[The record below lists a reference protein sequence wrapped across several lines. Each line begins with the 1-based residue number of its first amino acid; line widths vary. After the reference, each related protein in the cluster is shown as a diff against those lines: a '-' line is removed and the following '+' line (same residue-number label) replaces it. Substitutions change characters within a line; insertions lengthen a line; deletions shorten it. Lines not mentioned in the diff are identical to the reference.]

1 MAEKAQSIKQFVK
14 EQIKKWA
21 SMYDQE
27 AGKEEGRIRVIT
39 VSMEPGSGGSV
50 VAQKIAA
57 QLGFD
62 LFNRVIIEE
71 IAKSAKITS
80 TLIESLEK
88 ERLSG
93 VEDFIASLI
102 RDQYIHPDLYL
113 EHLFKVVATIGKH
126 GRAVIVGRGA
136 NFILPPQERLAV
148 RIVAPLDVR
157 IRNVAEWHT
166 VSLEDAKRR
175 IIARESRRRAF
186 IRQSFNADISDPL
199 NYDLTFN
206 TGRLGFESA
215 VDAVIG
221 ALMATTLKA
230 DT

>member
-1 MAEKAQSIKQFVK
+1 MAEKAQSIEQFVK

-21 SMYDQE
+21 SMYDRE
-27 AGKEEGRIRVIT
+27 SGKEQARIRVIT
-39 VSMEPGSGGSV
+39 VSMEPGSGGSSI
-50 VAQKIAA
+50 AQKIAA
-57 QLGFD
+57 RLGFD

-71 IAKSAKITS
+71 IAKSSKIRS
-80 TLIESLEK
+80 TLVESLEK

-93 VEDFIASLI
+93 IEDFIASLI

-113 EHLFKVVATIGKH
+113 EHLFKVIATIGKH

-136 NFILPPQERLAV
+136 NFILPPEERFSV
-148 RIVAPLDVR
+148 RIVAPLTVR
-157 IRNVAEWHT
+157 IQNAAAWHA
-166 VSLEDAKRR
+166 VSMDDAKRR

-186 IRQSFNADISDPL
+186 VRQSFNADISDPIH
-199 NYDLTFN
+199 YDLTCN
-206 TGRLGFESA
+206 TGRMSFESA

-221 ALMATTLKA
+221 AMMTTLKA